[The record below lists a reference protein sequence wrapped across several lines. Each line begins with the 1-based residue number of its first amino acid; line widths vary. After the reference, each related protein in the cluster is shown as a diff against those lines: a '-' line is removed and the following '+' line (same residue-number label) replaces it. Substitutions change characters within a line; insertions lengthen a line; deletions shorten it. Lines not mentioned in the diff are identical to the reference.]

1 MQKVKEMAVLCEQQD
16 DSRPAVPG
24 YTLLE
29 KLGAGGMGEVFLA
42 RAECGGRR
50 VAIKFWSPLRNMAEQ
65 EQRDRFE
72 RETRLTAELCHPN
85 IVRVLDHGHV
95 DGRPYLVMEF
105 VEGCS
110 LRGRMVP
117 GCPVPVPLAR
127 RVIAGAAD
135 AISYLGDAGII
146 HRDLK
151 PENVLLGTD
160 GDVKVTDFGI
170 SVAVTEVGHLT
181 NTAEVLGTVDY
192 IAPEQ
197 RARLPVDPR
206 ADQFSLAVIVYELLT
221 GKRPVG
227 HFKPPSH
234 LNRQLHPAVDTV
246 LVRALQEDPD
256 DRYSDTRAFA
266 AALDQSLQRRPRR
279 WPRAATLAAAV
290 LAVALALGSLAVW
303 GISGGDGEAGV
314 RLAESR
320 DRSAEAQYFVDQGDL
335 HLEGGRERDAESC
348 YAEAIRL
355 SPRNPLPYLKR
366 AFVYKQCEAHQQALD
381 DLQTALDMEPTL
393 VEAWTGRGSIYV
405 NLKDYQRAIPAL
417 DRAILL
423 DADAAE
429 ARAYRGWARYKLGQ
443 DDRAS
448 RDLDAAVAADREC
461 GVAYQFRALFHQ
473 AHKQYELAC
482 SDFEAALRCMP
493 DNPFMHSG
501 LALLLANWKDASAA
515 DRHRAVAH
523 ARQACELTQWSDWR
537 QLRILATASAAAG
550 DIPAA
555 IRCCE
560 KAVELAPVTSRKAL
574 ENQLAGYRNRTDR
587 ETKTSP

>member
-1 MQKVKEMAVLCEQQD
+1 
-16 DSRPAVPG
+16 
-24 YTLLE
+24 
-29 KLGAGGMGEVFLA
+29 
-42 RAECGGRR
+42 
-50 VAIKFWSPLRNMAEQ
+50 
-65 EQRDRFE
+65 
-72 RETRLTAELCHPN
+72 
-85 IVRVLDHGHV
+85 
-95 DGRPYLVMEF
+95 
-105 VEGCS
+105 
-110 LRGRMVP
+110 
-117 GCPVPVPLAR
+117 
-127 RVIAGAAD
+127 
-135 AISYLGDAGII
+135 
-146 HRDLK
+146 
-151 PENVLLGTD
+151 
-160 GDVKVTDFGI
+160 
-170 SVAVTEVGHLT
+170 
-181 NTAEVLGTVDY
+181 
-192 IAPEQ
+192 
-197 RARLPVDPR
+197 VDPR

-266 AALDQSLQRRPRR
+266 AALDQSLRRRPRR
-279 WPRAATLAAAV
+279 RPRVATLAAAV
-290 LAVALALGSLAVW
+290 LAVALALGGLAVW
-303 GISGGDGEAGV
+303 GISRGDGEARV
-314 RLAESR
+314 HLAEPR
-320 DRSAEAQYFVDQGDL
+320 DRSAETQYFVDQGDL

-366 AFVYKQCEAHQQALD
+366 AFMYKQCEAHQQALD
-381 DLQTALDMEPTL
+381 DLQTALDLEPKL
-393 VEAWTGRGSIYV
+393 VEAWIGRGSIYV

-423 DADAAE
+423 DAAAAE
-429 ARAYRGWARYKLGQ
+429 AWAYRGWARYKLGQ
-443 DDRAS
+443 DDLAS

-473 AHKQYELAC
+473 ARKQYELAC

-515 DRHRAVAH
+515 DRQRAVEH
-523 ARQACELTQWSDWR
+523 AREACELTQWSDWR

-574 ENQLAGYRNRTDR
+574 ENQLAGYQKRTGTGT
-587 ETKTSP
+587 EIPP